1 MKVYFIE
8 TSEEGKI
15 TFMSTDHS
23 QRHKMWVERP
33 KAKEI
38 PKKMFE
44 DLKYEY
50 EQTKKHIAQ

>member
-23 QRHKMWVERP
+23 QRHRMWVAHP

-38 PKKMFE
+38 PKKMFD
-44 DLKYEY
+44 DLKYEH
-50 EQTKKHIAQ
+50 EKMKKEETA